1 MSVCKDLCSAPAG
14 HAAQDGAQLQAD
26 HPEQHGGVQPE
37 GPGARRP
44 LRHHR
49 EASQHEQ
56 GGQLHP
62 QHRYRKHT
70 SRGHTPTPRF
80 TVNTCTGPQKH
91 QTRPS
96 SMNNSY
102 VFVVDRHG
110 AKLCL
115 ANEYYSVSVYT
126 DGFAVSADVGNT
138 TKHRSGTSEHCQSS
152 SRVISGSSDSN
163 L

>member
-62 QHRYRKHT
+62 QHRYRKLT

-115 ANEYYSVSVYT
+115 ANQCIQMVLRYLQMWATQPNTDQELQNIVS
-126 DGFAVSADVGNT
+126 
-138 TKHRSGTSEHCQSS
+138 QS